1 MDYLKLKDR
10 KRMESGGW
18 SRKKARFKKNIGD
31 ELINLI
37 LDDSLKYFPF
47 FLNDYHNYFNFYNI

>member
-10 KRMESGGW
+10 KRMEGGGW
-18 SRKKARFKKNIGD
+18 SRKKGRLKKNIGD

-37 LDDSLKYFPF
+37 LDDSLKYFSF
-47 FLNDYHNYFNFYNI
+47 FLNDYNNYFNFYNI